1 MIALKNILVATDF
14 SESAQ
19 VALQYGVELAKRF
32 DARLHLLHVVDDV
45 AAHPYTTVEA
55 QPDWGPIQM
64 ELENQAR
71 ANLDAALPEP
81 DRSACHAQLEIAVSA
96 NPGWAILSHAR
107 DREIDLIIVGTHG
120 RTGLSRVLLGSVAR
134 HVSGTAHCPVLTVRA
149 HERDFLQSDAGR
161 QAPTEA
167 PAL

>member
-32 DARLHLLHVVDDV
+32 DARLYVLHVVDEL
-45 AAHPYTTVEA
+45 AAHPFTTIEA
-55 QPDWGPIQM
+55 RVDWGSLQT

-71 ANLDAALPEP
+71 ANLEAALPEP
-81 DRSACHAQLEIAVSA
+81 DRSACRAHLEIVVSPSTA
-96 NPGWAILSHAR
+96 WAILGHAR

-120 RTGLSRVLLGSVAR
+120 RTGMSRVLLGSVAR
-134 HVSGTAHCPVLTVRA
+134 QVSGSAHCPVLTVRA
-149 HERDFLQSDAGR
+149 HERDFVLAEHAHR
-161 QAPTEA
+161 TAMET
-167 PAL
+167 PAV